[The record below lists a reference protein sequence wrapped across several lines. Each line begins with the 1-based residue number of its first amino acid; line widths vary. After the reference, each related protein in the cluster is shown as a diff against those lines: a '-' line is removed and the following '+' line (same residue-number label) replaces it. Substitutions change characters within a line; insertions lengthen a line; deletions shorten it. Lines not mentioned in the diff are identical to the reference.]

1 MGVNR
6 REKERLMSAAVL
18 DWANILVRW
27 FHVIAGIWWIG
38 SSLYFVT
45 LDNSFKPPKE
55 PRDGVDG
62 ETFMVHGG
70 YYYLVEKRFMQAGKM
85 PDRLLWFKWEA
96 TFTWISGMLLLAV
109 VYYFTGGSYLIDSK
123 VADISLQTAVM
134 ASMGLVLGCWLLYDF
149 VWQTLGKKSEK
160 LGTAVSLLGLVGLAF
175 GLTNLFSGRAAFI
188 HFGAILGTLM
198 VANVWIRILPGQ
210 RKMLQDALD
219 GKTPDYSQGK
229 FAKVRSVHNS
239 YMTFPVIFM
248 MISNHFP
255 ITFGN
260 QYNWAVMLLLF
271 VVGGGIRHFQISE
284 ERGNPAYWVLAPAL
298 LALVGTMGVTYPKA
312 KTGAGGI
319 DAADLVPFTKV
330 QGIIYQRCTPC
341 HSSVPYPPPGAK
353 YTEPP
358 NGIVMETP
366 EQIKGL
372 ASKIAAQAV
381 HSNAMPLG
389 NMTRITK
396 KERETLG
403 KWVEQI
409 ESGI

>member
-1 MGVNR
+1 
-6 REKERLMSAAVL
+6 MSGATL
-18 DWANILVRW
+18 DWANVLIRW
-27 FHVIAGIWWIG
+27 FHMIAGIWWIG

-70 YYYLVEKRFMQAGKM
+70 FYYLVEKRFMQPGKM

-96 TFTWISGMLLLAV
+96 TFTWISGMMLLAV

-123 VADISLQTAVM
+123 VADISLQTAVL
-134 ASMGLVLGCWLLYDF
+134 ASLGLVVGCWLLYDL
-149 VWQTLGKKSEK
+149 VWQTIGKKSER
-160 LGTAVSLLGLVGLAF
+160 LGTALSLCGLVGLAY
-175 GLTNLFSGRAAFI
+175 GLTHLFSGRAAFI
-188 HFGAILGTLM
+188 HFGAVLGTLM

-210 RKMLQDALD
+210 RRMLADALN

-255 ITFGN
+255 NTFGN
-260 QYNWAVMLLLF
+260 PYNWVILLLLF
-271 VVGGGIRHFQISE
+271 VVGGGVRHFQISE
-284 ERGNPAYWVLAPAL
+284 ERGNPAYWVLIPAA
-298 LALVGTMGVTYPKA
+298 LALVATIAMTYPKTVV
-312 KTGAGGI
+312 KNT
-319 DAADLVPFTKV
+319 DEQDLIPFTKV
-330 QGIIYQRCTPC
+330 QAIVYQRCTPC
-341 HSSVPYPPPGAK
+341 HASKPYPPKGAK

-358 NGIVMETP
+358 NGVILETP
-366 EQIKGL
+366 EQIKGM
-372 ASKIAAQAV
+372 ANKIKLQAV
-381 HSNAMPLG
+381 DSGAMPLG

-396 KERETLG
+396 EERQTLG
-403 KWVEQI
+403 QWVDQQG
-409 ESGI
+409 SGS